1 MERRLLLP
9 RRGCGVVAARH
20 EPFTDIYTHWAC
32 KGDEMQRWSD
42 LRVKTKF
49 YFGLAILSV
58 IMSICT
64 GLFIF
69 TLYSLS
75 DAAKEMSREANLNQ
89 SFISRQVQHLQWV
102 NNLSKYLLE
111 EGKEE
116 LKVAKDPAQCG
127 FGKWYYSD
135 ERYDVM
141 KTFPAL
147 ESSLLAIEPAH
158 KALHATSGIIQD
170 LTQSGK
176 LAEARNVFDNET
188 LPALKEVEKH
198 LASLS
203 ASLDSLNNA
212 AQEGFIERA
221 NSSLILTLVLGALGL
236 SAVGALAFIV
246 YTSFLK
252 PVQALRAYAEE
263 CKAGREAKA
272 PLNSK
277 DELGVLSTIISEL
290 ISHLGREL
298 ALSQGV
304 LRGLSVPC
312 SIFSAEDTTLF
323 TNQCMLDLIERGG
336 KPEDCIGMSSGE
348 YIWGDRNKETLST
361 QALRENR
368 VLEADLEFTT
378 HKGNMRYATVSSS
391 PFRDQHGVILGTVSV
406 WMDMTEIVAKQRM
419 EESSKRIA
427 DIVVLATGVAH
438 SVSSSSVQLSAQVE
452 EASRGA
458 AIQRDRMTET
468 FSATTQMSASALQV
482 AHSAS
487 IASATAAEARDQA
500 QEGARTMERVVDSI
514 AAVGA
519 RANEMKVGMGNLG
532 RQAEGIGAI
541 INVITDIADQTNLLA
556 LNAAIEAARA
566 GDAGRGFAVVADE
579 VRKLAEK
586 TMNATRE
593 VREVISGI
601 QKGTHVNVQ
610 SVDLAAQAISET
622 SSLADEAGASLKNIV
637 SLVESTSSQIHSIA
651 VAAEEQTAVTQ
662 EINQSLE
669 DVSRISDET
678 STVMQ
683 ESTKA
688 VEELAVQAE
697 NLRVL
702 IDRLQE

>member
-1 MERRLLLP
+1 
-9 RRGCGVVAARH
+9 
-20 EPFTDIYTHWAC
+20 
-32 KGDEMQRWSD
+32 MQRWND

-58 IMSICT
+58 ILSICT

-69 TLYSLS
+69 TLYSLT
-75 DAAKEMSREANLNQ
+75 DAAKEMTREANLNQ

-102 NNLSKYLLE
+102 SNLSKYLLD
-111 EGKEE
+111 EGKGE
-116 LKVAKDPAQCG
+116 LNLAKDPAQCD
-127 FGKWYYSD
+127 FGKWYYSA
-135 ERYDVM
+135 ERNDIM
-141 KTFPAL
+141 KMFPAL
-147 ESSLLAIEPAH
+147 DSSLLAIEPAH
-158 KALHATSGIIQD
+158 KALHATADIIQD

-176 LAEARNVFDNET
+176 LAEARSVFNNET
-188 LPALKEVEKH
+188 LPALTEVEKH
-198 LASLS
+198 FALLSGSLNSLS
-203 ASLDSLNNA
+203 DA
-212 AQEGFIERA
+212 AQEHFKERA
-221 NSSLILTLVLGALGL
+221 NSSLILALVF
-236 SAVGALAFIV
+236 SAIGVFAVAVLAFLV
-246 YTSFLK
+246 HTSFLK
-252 PVQALRAYAEE
+252 PVQALRVYADE

-272 PLNSK
+272 PLNGK
-277 DELGVLSTIISEL
+277 DELGVLSTILSEL

-298 ALSQGV
+298 AFSQGV

-323 TNQCMLDLIERGG
+323 TNQCMLDLIERSD

-348 YIWGDRNKETLST
+348 YIWGYRDKETLST

-368 VLEADLEFTT
+368 VLETDLEFTT
-378 HKGNMRYATVSSS
+378 HKGNMRYATVSSA

-419 EESSKRIA
+419 EESSKRIVE
-427 DIVVLATGVAH
+427 IVVLATDVAH
-438 SVSSSSVQLSAQVE
+438 SVSSSSVELSARVE
-452 EASRGA
+452 EASQGA

-482 AHSAS
+482 AQNAS
-487 IASATAAEARDQA
+487 IASATAAEARNQA

-519 RANEMKVGMGNLG
+519 RANDMKVGMDNLG
-532 RQAEGIGAI
+532 QQAEGIGAI
-541 INVITDIADQTNLLA
+541 INVINDIADQTNLLA

-566 GDAGRGFAVVADE
+566 GEAGRGFAVVADE

-593 VREVISGI
+593 VKDVISGI
-601 QKGTHVNVQ
+601 QKGARVNVQ
-610 SVDLAAQAISET
+610 SVDTAAQAISET
-622 SSLADEAGASLKNIV
+622 SALADEAGASLKSIV

-651 VAAEEQTAVTQ
+651 VAAEEQTAVTH

-678 STVMQ
+678 SAAMQ
-683 ESTKA
+683 KSTKA
-688 VEELAVQAE
+688 VEELAVQAD